1 LVESL
6 YQRFGKS
13 AEIQNALS
21 QRFYAPYALLMLIE
35 RDTFMKLEKEKFQF
49 YEKCLATSTQE
60 DLEEFSKSEENE

>member
-1 LVESL
+1 
-6 YQRFGKS
+6 
-13 AEIQNALS
+13 
-21 QRFYAPYALLMLIE
+21 MLIE